1 MHNPEDPQE
10 NERIFTLEEANSL
23 IPQLEQLWGRIK
35 EGKIIL
41 VETREEIQKASAHAH
56 LGGGSL
62 VGPQY
67 IQALKD
73 INESLHT
80 IHELGVIVKDV
91 DIGLCDFP
99 YLLDGKIV
107 YLCWKIGEEKISWW
121 HETTSGYAGRQV
133 LPENSSS

>member
-1 MHNPEDPQE
+1 MHEPEDHQE
-10 NERIFTLEEANSL
+10 SERVFTREEANGL
-23 IPQLEQLWGRIK
+23 IPQLEELWTLIK
-35 EGKIIL
+35 QGKTVL
-41 VETREEIQKASAHAH
+41 VQTRDEIKKASANAN

-91 DIGLCDFP
+91 DLGLCDFP
-99 YLLDGKIV
+99 YLLNGRIV
-107 YLCWKIGEEKISWW
+107 YLCWKLGENKINWW
-121 HETTSGYAGRQV
+121 HETSSGYSGRQV
-133 LPENSSS
+133 LPENTG